1 MNPQPMD
8 HFVIRYVPGS
18 MGLSHSA
25 WWLCEKINCGDGTY
39 FDRPQKYLRRSD
51 YK

>member
-1 MNPQPMD
+1 MMN
-8 HFVIRYVPGS
+8 HFVIRYVPGG
-18 MGLSHSA
+18 MGLSHSG
-25 WWLCEKINCGDGTY
+25 WWLCEKISYGDGTY